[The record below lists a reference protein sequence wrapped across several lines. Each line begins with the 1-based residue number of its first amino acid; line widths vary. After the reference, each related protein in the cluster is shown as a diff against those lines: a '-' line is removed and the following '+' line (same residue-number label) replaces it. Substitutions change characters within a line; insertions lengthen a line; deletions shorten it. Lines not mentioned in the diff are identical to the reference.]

1 MAVQYRASD
10 LLTLMLRRWWVLL
23 LGVVLGVGAAYGAL
37 QVVAPTYIATAT
49 QLVKG
54 IPGQTTG
61 ANYVAAQFAVARAKS
76 YPVFVYSSKVLDG
89 VRKDLGDTYTD
100 ALLREQVSA
109 NNPVDTPL
117 VNIVAEGGSPE
128 EARELA
134 NSAAKHLATFI
145 AEIETIDGKAPVVVS
160 TAVEAEHP
168 VSPSSPKPLLFCAMG
183 AALGGTVGILTVLAW
198 ASLATRRK
206 VVVEA
211 GHSSPL
217 ATEPAS

>member
-76 YPVFVYSSKVLDG
+76 Y
-89 VRKDLGDTYTD
+89 TD

-109 NNPVDTPL
+109 NNPVDTPM

-160 TAVEAEHP
+160 TAVEAELP
-168 VSPSSPKPLLFCAMG
+168 VSPSSPKPLLFYAMG

-206 VVVEA
+206 VAVEA